1 MELKTFL
8 GLASLTCFLFLLQ
21 TASANHADIADKV
34 EEETESKVE
43 RSHVVDSQVLLMFI
57 GLLIA
62 TVLTIWLFKVKKFRY
77 MHESGLSTIYGK
89 IFASVGVHS
98 SFYGVNHMIN
108 FAN

>member
-1 MELKTFL
+1 MAVPRTFV
-8 GLASLTCFLFLLQ
+8 GLARLICFLFLLQ
-21 TASANHADIADKV
+21 TSRANHADISDKV

-89 IFASVGVHS
+89 IFALDFIHL
-98 SFYGVNHMIN
+98 
-108 FAN
+108 FAA